1 MATHSSVLAWR
12 SPWTSS
18 ALPGGLQSTGLQRVG
33 HDWATFTDSLL
44 CKVSGEKRHFPFFFF
59 FLLRCCTAVYFMT
72 SLRRTLIEK
81 NPRFNPIKKNT
92 PPSVCLC

>member
-59 FLLRCCTAVYFMT
+59 PFKMLYCCFFYDLSEKDFN
-72 SLRRTLIEK
+72 LK

>member
-59 FLLRCCTAVYFMT
+59 PFKMLYCCFFYDL
-72 SLRRTLIEK
+72 SEK
-81 NPRFNPIKKNT
+81 DFN
-92 PPSVCLC
+92 